1 MAYFSNFPKIIYD
14 LNKDKNRKVITDILR
29 RVAIRQKVKTNAS
42 VFENYQTN
50 GLDRPE
56 ILADKIYD
64 DLELHWIIMMMNDV
78 VDPFYDFALDDQSM
92 ETIIDTKYPGQA
104 FFLNDGLTDD
114 ATYPHTDIFSYTRAS
129 EPSVMF
135 PKGATLLNNTQGW
148 TNEATVYRFNRTYQR
163 LEVTDITGSFSAGD
177 QILARVGGETV
188 TRATIGRIVT
198 SNPSALHHFED
209 SDGNFLPPLP
219 TSLVEPITKNLK
231 EYIDRFKKPIPIPE
245 ESSSVVTN
253 RGYEDSLNEAKREI
267 KLLSPK
273 FVSIVKQEFEELIK
287 Q

>member
-14 LNKDKNRKVITDILR
+14 LNKDKNRKLITDILR
-29 RVAIRQKVKTNAS
+29 RVVIRQKIKTNGS
-42 VFENYQTN
+42 VFENYQTS

-64 DLELHWIIMMMNDV
+64 NVELYWIIMMMNDI

-104 FFLNDGLTDD
+104 FFLDDGLTED
-114 ATYPHTDIFSYTRAS
+114 ATNIEAITRAS
-129 EPSVMF
+129 DPEVMF
-135 PKGATLLNNTQGW
+135 PKGASLVKVDAEENY
-148 TNEATVYRFNRTYQR
+148 ATVYRFNRTYQR
-163 LEVTDITGSFSAGD
+163 LEVTDITGSFSIGD
-177 QILARVGGETV
+177 QILARVGSETV
-188 TRATIGRIVT
+188 TRATIGRIMSRNT
-198 SNPSALHHFED
+198 DALHHFED
-209 SDGNFLPPLP
+209 SDTGDTLSPLP
-219 TSLVEPITKNLK
+219 TSTTTLTKNLK
-231 EYIDRFKKPIPIPE
+231 KYIDKIDPE
-245 ESSSVVTN
+245 EQESSSVKTN
-253 RGYEDSLNEAKREI
+253 RDYEDSFNEAKREI

>member
-14 LNKDKNRKVITDILR
+14 LNKDKNRKLVTDILR
-29 RVAIRQKVKTNAS
+29 RVVIRQKVKTNAS
-42 VFENYQTN
+42 VFENYQAS

-64 DLELHWIIMMMNDV
+64 DLDLYWIIMMMNDV
-78 VDPFYDFALDDQSM
+78 VDPFYDFVLDDQSM
-92 ETIIDTKYPGQA
+92 ETTIDTKYPGQA
-104 FFLNDGLTDD
+104 FFLDDGLTDD
-114 ATYPHTDIFSYTRAS
+114 ATDITHIVRAS
-129 EPSVMF
+129 EPLVMF

-163 LEVTDITGSFSAGD
+163 LEVTDISGSFSIGD

-188 TRATIGRIVT
+188 TRATIGRNVT
-198 SNPSALHHFED
+198 RNPTALHHFED
-209 SDGNFLPPLP
+209 SNENFLPPLP
-219 TSLVEPITKNLK
+219 TTIGDTNNLK
-231 EYIDRFKKPIPIPE
+231 AYIDGGNNNVIT
-245 ESSSVVTN
+245 S

-267 KLLSPK
+267 KLLSPD
-273 FVSIVKQEFEELIK
+273 FVSKVKQEFEELIK